1 MKNILVMI
9 MLFSFSNYQKDND
22 LKVISYNIRYN
33 NLNDGINKWDNRKE
47 TLFNFLED
55 EYPDFIGMQEV
66 LENQLNELQI
76 NLKDYSFIGI
86 GREDGQ
92 NKGEFS
98 PLFYLKD
105 SYNVIKTST
114 FWLSDT
120 PDKVSVG
127 WDAALERICTY
138 GYFES
143 KKMKRRFWV
152 FNTHFDHMGGVA
164 RKKSI
169 ELIMSKIDKL
179 NTENDPVV
187 LMGDFNLIPIS
198 DPIKVLSEKF
208 IDSFSINSNN
218 LIGTYNGFSELYDN
232 SRRIDYIFSKG
243 LILKSSENVAVKT
256 PYGGWASD
264 HHPILTTLKF

>member
-1 MKNILVMI
+1 MKNILT
-9 MLFSFSNYQKDND
+9 MLIFFNFSNYNIDND

-66 LENQLNELQI
+66 LKNQLNELES

-86 GREDGQ
+86 GREDGKH
-92 NKGEFS
+92 KGEFS
-98 PLFYLKD
+98 PIFYLED
-105 SYNVIKTST
+105 SYNLIKSST
-114 FWLSDT
+114 FWLSET
-120 PDKVSVG
+120 PIKVSIG

-143 KKMKRRFWV
+143 KKTKKRFWI
-152 FNTHFDHMGGVA
+152 FNTHFDHMGEIA
-164 RKKSI
+164 RKKSV

-179 NTENDPVV
+179 NKEKHPVV

-198 DPIKVLSEKF
+198 DPIKILSEKF
-208 IDSFSINSNN
+208 IDSFSINSKN
-218 LIGTYNGFSELYDN
+218 LIGTYNGFMEVYDN

-243 LILKSSENVAVKT
+243 LDVKSSEHVAVKT
-256 PYGGWASD
+256 PLGGWASD
-264 HHPILTTLKF
+264 HHPVKVLFNF